1 MLYNNCMKEK
11 INKTKKSEQNETISK
26 KDVLKLDDIIGSIP
40 LYCDK
45 CGALH
50 DKESIEIIDKN
61 ENLTIIYMMCENCL
75 SKNIMYVIK
84 PLNVIN
90 KTVINVDLESNE
102 IKKFAGSKSINTDDI
117 LDIYSSVKSKKIN
130 KAKDLIDELSKIG

>member
-1 MLYNNCMKEK
+1 MKEK
-11 INKTKKSEQNETISK
+11 IKNPKSSNKNESADKKG
-26 KDVLKLDDIIGSIP
+26 VLKIDDIVGSIP

-45 CGALH
+45 CGSLH
-50 DKESIEIIDKN
+50 DKDSIEIIDKN

-90 KTVINVDLESNE
+90 KTVINVDLESSE

-117 LDIYSSVKSKKIN
+117 LNIYSTIKSKKIS
-130 KAKDLIDELSKIG
+130 KAKDFIDELLNRD

>member
-1 MLYNNCMKEK
+1 MKEK
-11 INKTKKSEQNETISK
+11 IKNPKSSNKNESADK
-26 KDVLKLDDIIGSIP
+26 KDVLKIDDIVGSIP

-45 CGALH
+45 CGSLH
-50 DKESIEIIDKN
+50 DKDSIEIIDKN

-90 KTVINVDLESNE
+90 KTVINVDLESSE

-117 LDIYSSVKSKKIN
+117 LNIYSTIKSKKI
-130 KAKDLIDELSKIG
+130 SKLGDD

>member
-1 MLYNNCMKEK
+1 MKEK
-11 INKTKKSEQNETISK
+11 IKNPKSSNKNESADK
-26 KDVLKLDDIIGSIP
+26 KDVLKIDDIVGSIP

-45 CGALH
+45 CGSLH
-50 DKESIEIIDKN
+50 DKDSIEIIDKN

-90 KTVINVDLESNE
+90 KTVINVDLESSE

-117 LDIYSSVKSKKIN
+117 LNIYSTIKSKKIS
-130 KAKDLIDELSKIG
+130 KAKDFIDELLNRD

>member
-1 MLYNNCMKEK
+1 MKEK
-11 INKTKKSEQNETISK
+11 IKNPKSSSKNEPTDK
-26 KDVLKLDDIIGSIP
+26 KDALKIDDIVGSIP

-45 CGALH
+45 CGSLH
-50 DKESIEIIDKN
+50 DKDSIEIIDKN

-90 KTVINVDLESNE
+90 KTVINVDLESSE

-117 LDIYSSVKSKKIN
+117 LNIYSTIKSKKFS
-130 KAKDLIDELSKIG
+130 KAKDFIDELLNRN